1 MLQMGYRPSEGLGR
15 DHQGRLHPIED
26 RDSFFREGL
35 RYLPEEDQDYGN
47 PQPLTWSLYDHFVQ
61 GPTEGGTK
69 NTRFRWPIPKSVGTG
84 GARMVYVS

>member
-1 MLQMGYRPSEGLGR
+1 MLLMGYRPCEGLGR

-61 GPTEGGTK
+61 GPTGGGK
-69 NTRFRWPIPKSVGTG
+69 KIPVCFG
-84 GARMVYVS
+84 GPYPSR